1 MFDLDE
7 KKVKCALSLAVLF
20 FALSHPYVYKVCH
33 NAFSA
38 TVSFLDMNG
47 CPTELGVFIMA
58 LVFAVVVYNA
68 HSYFSMEKVKAKKNN
83 KVNNVANGNN
93 QNNLIGKCRTYCEK
107 VSQEMAQENAMMNN
121 IANTNNTNLAVN
133 NQMANNQIV
142 NNQMANNQMANNQ
155 MLNNNVAVANNIQM
169 NQNRMNNAIAN
180 NQMQNVAQAP
190 MPSVNLNNASNLGMD
205 NLNTG
210 STDMGLLNAQSCSD
224 NPQCSGNAGMAG
236 QVFEPNLS
244 NTYQQGGM
252 FTENTTYHDD
262 MYASL
267 F

>member
-20 FALSHPYVYKVCH
+20 FALSHPYVYRVCH

-47 CPTELGVFIMA
+47 CPTEFGVFIMA
-58 LVFAVVVYNA
+58 VVFAVVIYNA
-68 HSYFSMEKVKAKKNN
+68 HNYFSIEPFKGNKKNKAN
-83 KVNNVANGNN
+83 NGNN
-93 QNNLIGKCRTYCEK
+93 QNKLIGKCRTYCEQ
-107 VSQEMAQENAMMNN
+107 VSQEMSQENAMMNN
-121 IANTNNTNLAVN
+121 IANTNNNGQAVQNNQMVN
-133 NQMANNQIV
+133 NQGVNNQRANNQR
-142 NNQMANNQMANNQ
+142 ANNQMV
-155 MLNNNVAVANNIQM
+155 NNNVAVANNGQM
-169 NQNRMNNAIAN
+169 NQNRMNNSMMN
-180 NQMQNVAQAP
+180 NQLQNNVANAP

-210 STDMGLLNAQSCSD
+210 STDMGLLNSQSCSD
-224 NPQCSGNAGMAG
+224 NPQCSGGG
-236 QVFEPNLS
+236 GSQLYEPNLS
-244 NTYQQGGM
+244 NVNQQGGM